1 MKKRYIAGALVLA
14 GGFWLLKQALSMQG
28 DLAHYN
34 RLRAMSGDGPLREE
48 IPAMLGQIKENFAKA
63 SPQLHG
69 VLGSLPADAARYA
82 RIKAM

>member
-1 MKKRYIAGALVLA
+1 MKKRYIVGALALA
-14 GGFWLLKQALSMQG
+14 GGYWLIKQAISMQG

-48 IPAMLGQIKENFAKA
+48 VPAMLQQIKENFAET
-63 SPQLHG
+63 SGQLHG